1 MSAIVLLILVTVLY
15 AGYNVFVKAATDS
28 ALDTATST
36 ILATIA
42 LQATA
47 LMVSF
52 CFAAMLLFKGDAQL
66 SPGNTSLAWAAT
78 AGLCIGIGEIAYFY
92 LFRGSAS
99 DPGMAASVAIPV
111 VVSGALAI
119 SVVAGLVF
127 FKESLNT
134 GQILGLLLALAGVGT
149 LAFSSV
155 R

>member
-1 MSAIVLLILVTVLY
+1 VSAIVLLILVTVLY

-78 AGLCIGIGEIAYFY
+78 AY
-92 LFRGSAS
+92 LHLR
-99 DPGMAASVAIPV
+99 
-111 VVSGALAI
+111 ALAPWR
-119 SVVAGLVF
+119 SHPYDEVTGAGPRPLFVGIPYT
-127 FKESLNT
+127 STSGNAAA
-134 GQILGLLLALAGVGT
+134 LGLD
-149 LAFSSV
+149 
-155 R
+155 